1 MARGE
6 MNKRTP
12 VILIKKFSYGEK
24 EIYRGILRKA
34 QRMIPPSK
42 KKQYKII
49 VQNEEEE

>member
-1 MARGE
+1 
-6 MNKRTP
+6 MNKNTP

-49 VQNEEEE
+49 IQKDSE

>member
-1 MARGE
+1 MDK
-6 MNKRTP
+6 NTP

-42 KKQYKII
+42 KKQYRII
-49 VQNEEEE
+49 IIKEGE